1 MKRSG
6 LIWILIIA
14 LSLAGAPALYGCT
27 AEEPATQLPQGEPL
41 AYEPP
46 EPRHREVTLLAVG
59 DVMAHMPQVNQAFDA
74 SQNAYDFSPSFA
86 AIKPYI
92 EEADL
97 AAANLETT
105 LGGDARPYGGYPM
118 FNTPDAMADAL
129 AGAGFDLVCT
139 ANNHSLDTGENG
151 LYRTLEVLE
160 SRGLKTFGTARSQS
174 ERDRPLFVEADG
186 IHLAFLAYTYGTNG
200 IPTPQGKDFIVNL
213 IDEDLMEQD
222 IRRARA
228 AGADLVLIYM
238 HWGPEYQIRQSEQQ
252 EEWAQFLAEAG
263 ADAVIGSHP
272 HVVQPAE
279 WITVDGEDGNE
290 RQVPVIYSLGNFV
303 SNQHQTGG
311 IPTGD
316 VQYGMLV
323 RLHLEKDM
331 KTGEAGVSDADYLLS
346 YVQREQRHRIL
357 PLHAALDDPSAYNL
371 SGGAQQQ
378 LLDGWKRH
386 ADRLETLEPA
396 YAPESVSQ

>member
-1 MKRSG
+1 MKRCG
-6 LIWILIIA
+6 LIWVLIIA
-14 LSLAGAPALYGCT
+14 LSLVGTLTLFGCT
-27 AEEPATQLPQGEPL
+27 EEDPSSQLPQGDPL

-46 EPRHREVTLLAVG
+46 EPQHREVTLLAVG

-74 SQNAYDFSPSFA
+74 SQNDYDFSPSFA

-105 LGGDARPYGGYPM
+105 LAGDARPYGGYPM

-129 AGAGFDLVCT
+129 AGAGFDLICT
-139 ANNHSLDTGENG
+139 ANNHSLDTGEKG
-151 LYRTLEVLE
+151 VYRTLEVLE

-200 IPTPQGKDFIVNL
+200 IPLPQGKDFIVNL

-222 IRRARA
+222 IQRARA
-228 AGADLVLIYM
+228 AGADLVLVYM
-238 HWGPEYQIRQSEQQ
+238 HWGQEYQTQHSEQQ
-252 EEWAQFLAEAG
+252 EKWARVLAEAG

-272 HVVQPAE
+272 HVVQPAQ
-279 WITVDGEDGNE
+279 WITVDGEDGSD
-290 RQVPVIYSLGNFV
+290 RQVPVVYSLGNFV

-316 VQYGMLV
+316 VQYGMLL

-331 KTGEAGVSDADYLLS
+331 KSGEAEVAEADYLLS
-346 YVQREQRHRIL
+346 YVQREQRHRIV
-357 PLHAALDDPSAYNL
+357 PLHAALDDPSAYNV
-371 SGGAQQQ
+371 SGAARQQ
-378 LLDGWKRH
+378 LLDGWNRH
-386 ADRLETLEPA
+386 VQRLDALDPA
-396 YAPESVSQ
+396 YTPE